1 MQTNAGRRPE
11 TAESSAGLAVNG
23 EWHELSP
30 AGPGTLLALLRSGLG
45 LTGAKPG
52 CGEGECGACTVL
64 VDGGPVLACQT
75 AVAEVAGRSVTTIE
89 GLAAG
94 SRLHPVQQALASE
107 HGFQCGYCTPA
118 MALRAAALL
127 AVDPDPS
134 EGAIAAALQPN
145 VCRCGCYP
153 RITRAVR
160 RAAELLRDPGQQG
173 AGPPAPAPR
182 PLARPRRPW
191 DLCSPADREWFDLLG
206 DGLVVVWS
214 PPAAPGGAWVHVSPS
229 GTVMAFT
236 GKVDVGQDNRAAF
249 RLLVAEELAVDPGS
263 VLVVQGDTD
272 LCPYD
277 AGTFGSMSLPEA
289 GEWLRRA
296 AAGAREALL
305 ELAARRWRAGDA
317 DQDGAGPGDRDQA
330 ARPGHD
336 AAGLGASGGAVT
348 GGPGGTRLTYREL
361 LTGQRRLDVLE
372 AQPALTPPAAWRM
385 AGCRPAVAGPAAA
398 GAQDAPPAAHEG
410 AAGDVAARLDVVT
423 GARQYAS
430 DQSRPGMRYGAVL
443 RPPVRGARL
452 RAADTGAAAAIP
464 GVVIVRNGEF
474 VGAVA
479 PDLATARRAVTAI
492 RADWETPAA
501 RPGPMADYLRSHPG
515 ARQGWPRPVDHGG
528 GDTEAALGA
537 AAITVAATY
546 TTAYLAH
553 VPMETRA
560 AVAEWADGRLTVWTG
575 NNVPFPV
582 RGRLAEAL
590 GLDER
595 DVRVIIPPTGG
606 GFGGKR
612 GDEAIE
618 AARLARAAGCPV
630 KVHWSRAEEF
640 QFGFVRPMAVIDVRA
655 ALGSDSGI
663 AAFDLL
669 DINAGPQGTAF
680 PYVTASWRVR
690 YQPAASPLAQ
700 GPYRALAATANTF
713 ARESA
718 IDELAYAAGCDPLS
732 FRLDRLADERLATV
746 LRAAAGS
753 AGLASPGPRR
763 GQGVAVGLEKGGRV
777 ATRAEVAV
785 QADGT
790 IVLTR
795 IVTAYECGAVVS
807 PATVLS
813 QVQGGTVMAL
823 GGALFEQV
831 MLADGRQETSSL
843 AGYRVPRFC
852 DIPDIRVLLVDRPDI
867 PSAGAGET
875 PLIAVAPAIANAIFA
890 ATGRRLRALPL
901 LASHG

>member
-1 MQTNAGRRPE
+1 MENTGRRPQ
-11 TAESSAGLAVNG
+11 TAGSVSGIVVNG
-23 EWHELSP
+23 ERHELSP
-30 AGPGTLLALLRSGLG
+30 AKSGTLLALLRSDLG

-64 VDGGPVLACQT
+64 LDGRPVLACQT
-75 AVAEVAGRSVTTIE
+75 AVAEAEGRAVTTVE
-89 GLAAG
+89 GLADRQ
-94 SRLHPVQQALASE
+94 RLHPVQQALATE

-127 AVDPDPS
+127 AGNPDPDDA
-134 EGAIAAALQPN
+134 AIAAALEPN

-160 RAAELLRDPGQQG
+160 RAAVLLRDPGQQG
-173 AGPPAPAPR
+173 AEPVAVVPA
-182 PLARPRRPW
+182 PLARPGRPW
-191 DLCSPADREWFDLLG
+191 DLCSPRDREWFDVLG
-206 DGLVVVWS
+206 DGLVVVW
-214 PPAAPGGAWVHVSPS
+214 PPPGAHGGAWVHLSPS
-229 GTVMAFT
+229 GTVTAFT
-236 GKVDVGQDNRAAF
+236 GKVDVGQDNGAAF

-263 VLVVQGDTD
+263 VRVVQGDTD
-272 LCPYD
+272 LCPSD
-277 AGTFGSMSLPEA
+277 IGTFGSRSMPDA

-305 ELAARRWRAGDA
+305 GLAAHRWRAGD
-317 DQDGAGPGDRDQA
+317 R
-330 ARPGHD
+330 RT
-336 AAGLGASGGAVT
+336 GLGVSGGAVT
-348 GGPGGTRLTYREL
+348 GGPGGARLAYREL
-361 LTGQRRLDVLE
+361 LTGLRRLDVLDAE
-372 AQPALTPPAAWRM
+372 PPLTPPAAWRI
-385 AGCRPAVAGPAAA
+385 AGYRPMDAGPGA
-398 GAQDAPPAAHEG
+398 GGAPAGPPGAHERL
-410 AAGDVAARLDVVT
+410 AGDVASRLDVVT
-423 GARQYAS
+423 GARRYAS

-443 RPPVRGARL
+443 RPLVRGARL
-452 RAADTGAAAAIP
+452 RAADTEAAAGIP
-464 GVVIVRNGEF
+464 GVTIVREGEF

-479 PDLATARRAVTAI
+479 PDLATARRALAAI

-501 RPGPMADYLRSHPG
+501 RPGPMADYLRAHPAPG
-515 ARQGWPRPVDHGG
+515 LGWQQPVDHGM

-537 AAITVAATY
+537 AALTVAATY
-546 TTAYLAH
+546 ATAYLAH

-575 NNVPFPV
+575 NSVPFPV
-582 RGRLAEAL
+582 RARLAEAF
-590 GLDER
+590 GLPEQ

-606 GFGGKR
+606 GFGGKH
-612 GDEAIE
+612 GDEAVE

-640 QFGFVRPMAVIDVRA
+640 QFGYLRPMAVIDIRA
-655 ALGSDSGI
+655 GLDREDAI
-663 AAFDLL
+663 AAFDLV

-680 PYVTASWRVR
+680 PYAAASWRLR

-718 IDELAYAAGCDPLS
+718 IDELAHAAGCDPLR

-753 AGLASPGPRR
+753 SGLGPGGPRR
-763 GQGVAVGLEKGGRV
+763 GLGVAVGLEKGGRV

-785 QADGT
+785 DADGT
-790 IVLTR
+790 VRVTQ

-813 QVQGGTVMAL
+813 QIQGGTVMAL

-831 MLADGRQETSSL
+831 TLADGHQETRSL
-843 AGYRVPRFC
+843 ARYRVPRFS
-852 DIPDIRVLLVDRPDI
+852 DIPQIDVVLVDRPDI

-901 LASHG
+901 LAGHGPGMPEDDLAGG